1 MHNELFTIGYSPHT
15 LDSFLRLL
23 KKYQITALADVRSSP
38 YSRYKPEFNKESL
51 SAFLKANHIV
61 YVFLGDQCG
70 ARVKDLSC
78 YVNGKVDYKL
88 VAQSQNFK
96 NGLNRIRKGM
106 ERYRIV
112 LMCTEKDP
120 ITCHRTIL
128 ICRSLLASSI
138 NIKHILD
145 NGEVEDHKLSEN
157 RLLNLF
163 ELNQQDLFR
172 NEQQRLDDA
181 YARQGE
187 GIAYKIAEPSN
198 ENWGNDNG

>member
-38 YSRYKPEFNKESL
+38 YSQYKPEFNKESL
-51 SAFLKANHIV
+51 SAFLKANNIA

-88 VAQSQNFK
+88 VAKSQNFNK
-96 NGLNRIRKGM
+96 GLERIKTGM
-106 ERYRIV
+106 EKYRIV
-112 LMCTEKDP
+112 LMCAEKDP

-128 ICRSLLASSI
+128 ICRSLFALNI
-138 NIKHILD
+138 NIKHILA
-145 NGEVEDHKLSEN
+145 NGEVEDHKSFEY
-157 RLLNLF
+157 RLMNLF
-163 ELNQQDLFR
+163 KLNQQDFFR
-172 NEQQRLDDA
+172 SEQQRLDDA

-187 GIAYKIAEPSN
+187 EIAYKIAEPSN
-198 ENWGNDNG
+198 DNWGQ